1 MSKNANLI
9 NLSHSIDNHMPDPQK
24 VLLYDPHPGFMGA
37 AIPLPEPMKKIARQ
51 LEGKV
56 MSLEETI
63 EMISPV
69 ATEAGGTLEIVEKYK
84 FIGFR
89 VKERS
94 GREHYFR
101 LIRYK

>member
-1 MSKNANLI
+1 
-9 NLSHSIDNHMPDPQK
+9 MPDLK
-24 VLLYDPHPGFMGA
+24 KEVLLYDAHPGFAGA
-37 AIPLPEPMKKIARQ
+37 VIPLPYHMKKIARQ

-63 EMISPV
+63 EIISPI
-69 ATEAGGTLEIVEKYK
+69 ANEAGGTLEIVEKYK

-89 VKERS
+89 VQGAS